1 MQTVGARESR
11 KAPSGKRITVVE
23 MGLST
28 YYFFR
33 GPRSHRQVMVSVRHP
48 FYARFR
54 EEEALRKAN
63 DNSWLGTFLR
73 NDENFFRRIRR
84 T

>member
-1 MQTVGARESR
+1 MQTVGARETR
-11 KAPSGKRITVVE
+11 KAPSGKKLTVVE

-33 GPRSHRQVMVSVRHP
+33 GPRSHRPVMVSVRHP

-54 EEEALRKAN
+54 EEMALERAK
-63 DNSWLGTFLR
+63 
-73 NDENFFRRIRR
+73 FRRA
-84 T
+84 